1 VIQGALMPL
10 AIIVLYCWYRLGVA
24 AEASP
29 ARRIAAAVLVS
40 LLPLYL
46 LEPAVEQMGDKLSAR
61 RAPGLAAPEAR
72 GIALTEADARELRL
86 SDVDRLVTYLRDA
99 EPGDA
104 PVLPLTTDLMPLHL
118 SGRAHASPQRDYYF
132 FLLGLNMLPP
142 ADRGLLAEG
151 ALVCDLA
158 DRPETLVVVRSGP
171 VTPRMLAML
180 PQLRDSLQLDYETA
194 TTIGP
199 YSVLRRKADAQYPSS
214 CAIRSR

>member
-1 VIQGALMPL
+1 
-10 AIIVLYCWYRLGVA
+10 
-24 AEASP
+24 
-29 ARRIAAAVLVS
+29 
-40 LLPLYL
+40 
-46 LEPAVEQMGDKLSAR
+46 
-61 RAPGLAAPEAR
+61 
-72 GIALTEADARELRL
+72 
-86 SDVDRLVTYLRDA
+86 
-99 EPGDA
+99 
-104 PVLPLTTDLMPLHL
+104 MPLHL
-118 SGRAHASPQRDYYF
+118 SGRAHASRQRDYYF

-142 ADRGLLAEG
+142 ADRACWRG

-199 YSVLRRKADAQYPSS
+199 LFGAAAEGGAQYPSS